1 MTYSE
6 PRPATFV
13 GEVTELALCK
23 STIRTDGEK
32 GKATPT
38 MRAAGS
44 KTGRSVSNGL
54 AWMPQQGAGKSKA
67 GGGQE

>member
-1 MTYSE
+1 MTNSE

-13 GEVTELALCK
+13 GEVTDLALYK
-23 STIRTDGEK
+23 SRTQTDGEK

-44 KTGRSVSNGL
+44 KSGRSVSNWL